1 MNLEEYSLM
10 QSVEDQ
16 HWWYATLH
24 QQVLDAVQ
32 EYTNAKPVKILDA
45 GCGTGGMLAK
55 LTAHQTTGVDLSTQ
69 AISLC
74 QQRGLT
80 QVQLGSIHEMP
91 FADDSFEIVLSLDV
105 LYHQQV
111 DETRTMAEMVRV
123 LKPDGLLIL
132 NLPAHE
138 CLRGS
143 HDAAVCGARRYNSC
157 HVAEMLA
164 AHNMSLTM
172 SYHWN
177 AWLFPILLC
186 WRSWSRHCQ
195 TSAKSDLSMPP
206 SYLNKALTYIARAD
220 AKLCSHY
227 RSKIGSSL
235 FVITRKNPRTHN
247 L

>member
-10 QSVEDQ
+10 QSMEDQ

-24 QQVLDAVQ
+24 QQVLDAIH
-32 EYTNAKPVKILDA
+32 EHRAAAPLKILDA
-45 GCGTGGMLAK
+45 GCGTGGILAK
-55 LTAHQTTGVDLSTQ
+55 LTAHQTTGVDLSPQ

-91 FADDSFEIVLSLDV
+91 FADTSFDIVLSLDV
-105 LYHQQV
+105 LYHRQV
-111 DETRTMAEMVRV
+111 NETQAMAEMVRV

-143 HDAAVCGARRYNSC
+143 HDEAVCGARRYNSC

-177 AWLFPILLC
+177 AWLCPLLLC
-186 WRSWSRHCQ
+186 WRNWSRHRQ

-206 SYLNKALTYIARAD
+206 SFVNKALTSIARAD
-220 AKLCSHY
+220 AKLCRHY

-235 FVITRKNPRTHN
+235 FVIARKNLTTHSH
-247 L
+247 